1 MLEYYQKK
9 VFGSSKI
16 GGVFELRL
24 FESCLFVLQVL
35 KKMFHNSYCYKLYQK
50 SQLLELVSNSLSSY
64 SRNLACSQINQMDA
78 YWKTE

>member
-35 KKMFHNSYCYKLYQK
+35 KKMFHNSLLLQVVPKVTTVRISFKQLIVQ
-50 SQLLELVSNSLSSY
+50 SQFDLFAN
-64 SRNLACSQINQMDA
+64 
-78 YWKTE
+78 